1 MADKLKP
8 YDPNKGFISFKLDPD
23 AIIEGL
29 GNLIPYRNTIGMID
43 SEAPWSE
50 VGETVLNETPLLGS
64 ILMGEPLDAI
74 KEAFLFG
81 TPVPAPLA
89 KKQLSKFKPGAEIK
103 THGSDGIIVK
113 EKPTSRTAKH
123 YSLDDVYG
131 LTFDYSEPLKST
143 WNRKKYLSKP
153 TYNVTDIEKAIDATN
168 AAFDKVPT
176 LEGKNP
182 IEIANRDIG
191 EPLPYG
197 AGLQKFNSTSLPKY
211 RDRYNG
217 LGQRIEAVNHMNKA
231 QQTAANAKLRPGE
244 KVGFLMPAG
253 DIRIF
258 DAKETKFR
266 QPGSGTYNN
275 IRPGQSYRKLPPKG
289 ITDLDVKQ
297 LKDDILERNERW
309 DFGTG
314 PYDDYIVPYRNMN
327 QYYNDYKANFNAY
340 QDAINGPFLE
350 DVIPNLQRDKIF

>member
-23 AIIEGL
+23 YIVDQL

-50 VGETVLNETPLLGS
+50 VGKSALNETPVLGS

-81 TPVPAPLA
+81 TPANAPLA

-103 THGSDGIIVK
+103 TYGSDGIMVK

-123 YSLDDVYG
+123 YSLDEDYG
-131 LTFDYSEPLKST
+131 LTFDYSEPLKDT
-143 WNRKKYLSKP
+143 WNTKKYLSKP
-153 TYNVTDIEKAIDATN
+153 TYNVTDIENSINQTN
-168 AAFDKVPT
+168 AAFDKVPE
-176 LEGKNP
+176 LYGQNP

-197 AGLQKFNSTSLPKY
+197 AGLQKFNGSSLPQY

-217 LGQRIEAVNHMNKA
+217 LGQRIEAVNYMNKS

-244 KVGFLMPAG
+244 KVGFLMPGG
-253 DIRIF
+253 DVRIF
-258 DAKETKFR
+258 NSSETKFR
-266 QPGSGTYNN
+266 NPGSGTYRKM
-275 IRPGQSYRKLPPKG
+275 IPGQTYRKLPPKY
-289 ITDLDVKQ
+289 ITDFDVKQ
-297 LKDDILERNERW
+297 LNEEVGLRNVKAYDNW
-309 DFGTG
+309 DM
-314 PYDDYIVPYRNMN
+314 VPYRNMN
-327 QYYNDYKANFNAY
+327 QYYNDYKSLFNAY

-350 DVIPNLQRDKIF
+350 DIIPNLQRDKIF